1 MRLACR
7 AKFDQ
12 GMRTQLGRL
21 QTLQMN
27 EQGMFNTIETVMH
40 RSQQDLG

>member
-1 MRLACR
+1 
-7 AKFDQ
+7 
-12 GMRTQLGRL
+12 
-21 QTLQMN
+21 MN